1 MAGREDAVLVAAR
14 DKHQRA
20 VDRHDLVEEHRD
32 VHRPRLGHAV
42 IARPGA
48 VILVPLPDIAVER
61 RLGVDLKLM
70 HVELLAEQLLYRL
83 DEPRMR
89 AEQAETLIVGMRGKG
104 GARRAGFFLPDFLA
118 ARPVD
123 RLRIAAQGR
132 DLFPPIEPYRT
143 GRLRLDVRHTMYW
156 EESGNPR
163 GMPVLFLHGGP
174 GAGATAVH
182 RRFFDP
188 THWRIVIFDQRGAG
202 RSTPLGEVQDN
213 TPDHLASDI
222 ELLRQELRID
232 EWLLF
237 GGSGLDTRIAL
248 RRNAFRPG
256 QRADP
261 ARHLSVPARRGRLV
275 PLWRAHDLSRGM
287 ARLCRV
293 SAGGR
298 ARGSARC
305 LLPAADRPRPAHPHA
320 GGARLER
327 L

>member
-61 RLGVDLKLM
+61 RLGVDLELM

-132 DLFPPIEPYRT
+132 DLLVGKAFRQKEIA
-143 GRLRLDVRHTMYW
+143 
-156 EESGNPR
+156 
-163 GMPVLFLHGGP
+163 LF
-174 GAGATAVH
+174 VKS
-182 RRFFDP
+182 R
-188 THWRIVIFDQRGAG
+188 
-202 RSTPLGEVQDN
+202 
-213 TPDHLASDI
+213 
-222 ELLRQELRID
+222 ELR
-232 EWLLF
+232 
-237 GGSGLDTRIAL
+237 GGQLHRDLWGVDR
-248 RRNAFRPG
+248 
-256 QRADP
+256 
-261 ARHLSVPARRGRLV
+261 SV
-275 PLWRAHDLSRGM
+275 
-287 ARLCRV
+287 
-293 SAGGR
+293 
-298 ARGSARC
+298 
-305 LLPAADRPRPAHPHA
+305 AA
-320 GGARLER
+320 
-327 L
+327 